1 MNNVKQV
8 DNLIADLKNRIMQM
22 IISASAACWELCL
35 ACLAWAYVYSSWGAE
50 CTPSERRKRFKMCP
64 DKTSIKAKCK
74 AFDNGNCNGCQWFPE
89 GERTRCFDC
98 RGFVHWILLILL
110 GFDLEGDIVSTQWN
124 SKKNWIVKGQI
135 GIDPIPQNVLV
146 NIFIKNKTSGKWTHT
161 GFYYNGSTCE
171 CSNGV
176 QYHEKMQANR
186 WTHWAVAKCF
196 ENGYQ
201 LPQQP
206 SEPQKEPEKQPEKGQ
221 STVNKTI
228 RKGNMGELVK
238 LCQTMLQKLGYD
250 LGICGV
256 DGDFGTATEKAVR
269 AFQKAHNLAVDG
281 VVGKNTWTALQQAV
295 DALQSQPV
303 VVYYDVTIP
312 HLTESEADAVIVKYP
327 NAKKEIQKG

>member
-1 MNNVKQV
+1 M
-8 DNLIADLKNRIMQM
+8 
-22 IISASAACWELCL
+22 
-35 ACLAWAYVYSSWGAE
+35 
-50 CTPSERRKRFKMCP
+50 
-64 DKTSIKAKCK
+64 
-74 AFDNGNCNGCQWFPE
+74 
-89 GERTRCFDC
+89 
-98 RGFVHWILLILL
+98 LL

-135 GIDPIPQNVLV
+135 GVDPIPQNVLV
-146 NIFIKNKTSGKWTHT
+146 NIFIRNKTTGKWTHT

-176 QYHEKMQANR
+176 QYHEKMQSNR
-186 WTHWAVAKCF
+186 WTHWAIAKCF

-206 SEPQKEPEKQPEKGQ
+206 AEQQKEPEKQPEKGQ
-221 STVNKTI
+221 QTVNKTI

-238 LCQTMLQKLGYD
+238 QCQQMLQKLGYD

-269 AFQKAHNLAVDG
+269 AFQKDHKLSIDG

-295 DALQSQPV
+295 DAIQSQPAV
-303 VVYYDVTIP
+303 IYYDVIIP
-312 HLTESEADAVIVKYP
+312 HLPAGEADAVIAKYP
-327 NAKKEIQKG
+327 NAKKEIEKG